1 VIVTT
6 LIPEIGARPYLEF
19 DFGPRDE
26 GFPRAILS
34 TLPSGDMRF
43 DAKGANPVRGRFF
56 AQIGVAPERIMSIH
70 LRHTRRVIVLRRG
83 EGRAEL
89 EAKAAAAEASG
100 GADGLIVAEPSAVPA
115 LTVADCMP
123 IWLCDPERKIFGI
136 LHSGWRGTGILAEG
150 VRAMVAEFGSRPG
163 DIAAILGPSIG
174 PCCYTV
180 PEERALSFASEF
192 GEAGIRAP
200 NPGDGA
206 SLYRLD
212 LRSANL
218 IMAEKLGIGRL
229 LDVKLCT
236 ACTQLLG
243 SYRRQGP
250 ASFTRMLALCGYF

>member
-1 VIVTT
+1 MIVTT
-6 LIPEIGARPYLEF
+6 LIPEIGARPYLDF
-19 DFGPRDE
+19 SFGPRGE

-34 TLPSGDMRF
+34 TLSSGDMRF
-43 DAKGANPVRGRFF
+43 EVNGANPVRGRFF
-56 AQIGVAPERIMSIH
+56 AQIDVAPERIMSIH

-89 EAKAAAAEASG
+89 ETRAAAEEASG
-100 GADGLIVAEPSAVPA
+100 GADGLIVAEPSSLPA

-123 IWLCDPERKIFGI
+123 IWLSDPERGVFGI
-136 LHSGWRGTGILAEG
+136 LHSGWRGTGILVEG
-150 VRAMVAEFGSRPG
+150 VRAMAAEFGSRPG

-180 PEERALSFASEF
+180 SEERALSFAAEF
-192 GEAGIRAP
+192 GEASIRVP
-200 NPGDGA
+200 DPEDGA
-206 SLYRLD
+206 PLYRLD

-218 IMAEKLGIGRL
+218 MMAEKLGIGRL
-229 LDVKLCT
+229 LDVRLCT
-236 ACTQLLG
+236 ACAQLLG